1 MILKLF
7 ASGEQAMGKTV
18 LHLKAHWH
26 HGFFLLLMSLFILTS
41 AHANTTNPDPDVLLK
56 QATHDMIAAINANR
70 KEIKTNPD
78 KLKSLVEEI
87 ILPHL
92 DLITASK
99 WVMGKYWRRADKA
112 QKLGFI
118 RAFRTLLL
126 RFYSSAL
133 AEYLNEDDKLL
144 DQKIFT
150 YYPIRG
156 DLASKDVQVRAI
168 VSPEKGDPVPI
179 HYSMHLTSKGW
190 KIYDVSVDGVSM
202 ITTYK
207 NNFATELSQ
216 KGIDGLIA
224 SIEEKNKNMVVDKV
238 EDLKKKI

>member
-1 MILKLF
+1 
-7 ASGEQAMGKTV
+7 MGNTEH
-18 LHLKAHWH
+18 HLKTRWH
-26 HGFFLLLMSLFILTS
+26 LNILRGMLAVVMSVFILS
-41 AHANTTNPDPDVLLK
+41 ISHANTTDPDVLLK
-56 QATHDMIAAINANR
+56 QATHDMIEAINANR
-70 KEIKTNPD
+70 KEIKANPD

-99 WVMGKYWRRADKA
+99 WVMGKYWRQASKD
-112 QKLGFI
+112 QKLNFI

-133 AEYLNEDDKLL
+133 AEYLDDDTKKLE
-144 DQKIFT
+144 QKIFT

-156 DLASKDVQVRAI
+156 DLASKDVTVNAI
-168 VSPEKGDPVPI
+168 VTPDKGEPVPI
-179 HYSMHLTSKGW
+179 HYNMHLTSNGW
-190 KIYDVSVDGVSM
+190 KIYDVSVEGVSM

-207 NNFATELSQ
+207 NNFATELQQ

-224 SIEEKNKNMVVDKV
+224 SIEEKNKNLLVDKT
-238 EDLKKKI
+238 DTAKKKI